1 MAKKFAV
8 TLVLALPITAL
19 LLYIIKIGGT
29 YFFIYAWIFVLVISL
44 VRVIKY
50 SPLCRIVLLLLFVY
64 YASLHLRD
72 VLQFGSHCKLNVVK
86 TSINTSE
93 SFLFQVLSDWEIFN
107 TSYGQTYCSDVQ
119 QILHLHIVCFRL

>member
-72 VLQFGSHCKLNVVK
+72 VLQFGSHCKLNFVVK

-93 SFLFQVLSDWEIFN
+93 SFLFQVLSDWEIF
-107 TSYGQTYCSDVQ
+107 
-119 QILHLHIVCFRL
+119 